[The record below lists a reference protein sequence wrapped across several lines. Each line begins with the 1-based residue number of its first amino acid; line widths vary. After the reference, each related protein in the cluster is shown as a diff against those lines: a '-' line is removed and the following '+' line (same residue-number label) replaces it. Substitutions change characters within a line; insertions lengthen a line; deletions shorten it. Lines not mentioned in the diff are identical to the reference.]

1 MRKILITSKK
11 DFPKKFSKV
20 NKTNEPWAVISIE
33 GTDDLVRSGV
43 LENNDHYLFSGPNV
57 LNLEFDDIEKVTEF
71 EKDGIKYTALP
82 ITPDQAKEIL
92 KFGYEHKEYNLL
104 IHCLAGK
111 SRSVAVGLGLMD
123 IFPGVWELSEESNPI
138 LTPNSQVLRVLHNVS
153 LETLICE

>member
-1 MRKILITSKK
+1 M
-11 DFPKKFSKV
+11 
-20 NKTNEPWAVISIE
+20 
-33 GTDDLVRSGV
+33 GSGV
-43 LENNDHYLFSGPNV
+43 LKDNDHYLFSGPNV
-57 LNLEFDDIEKVTEF
+57 LNLEFDDIEEVTEF
-71 EKDGIKYTALP
+71 EKDGIKYTAFP